1 MLRTLITLLLLLT
14 LPMVAQKTTSLPG
27 GSVNRT
33 AVRIMNTSF
42 GPLTETATANIRI
55 HRGFL
60 PLIMNGYDIDSD
72 GDGVADAYDECP
84 STPEGTVVDNK
95 GCKVFALDPDTFV
108 VETLSNSCIGQT
120 DGVISVKASNFNFNY
135 RVEFTG
141 SAATLTLNSTTNYQG
156 QFGNLATGTY
166 SLCISVVEFPEYR
179 QCYEVKVEEP
189 ETLEVEAIK
198 DLSRG
203 VVSLN
208 LWGDGPYRI
217 NLNNTEIETTKNR
230 IELPLEPGLNRLRV
244 STDLDCQGSYFEE
257 IFVSEKVIVY
267 PNPTTGP
274 IQLYLGGLDQNA
286 QLRVRNLQGQ
296 LLYNQSLII
305 PNNRVIE
312 YDLSLYLPG
321 VYLLE
326 ITGET
331 LSNQVKVIKN

>member
-1 MLRTLITLLLLLT
+1 MVRVIYILLIIYSLKLS
-14 LPMVAQKTTSLPG
+14 AQKTSG
-27 GSVNRT
+27 FSKDVVGHSAIRT
-33 AVRIMNTSF
+33 MNTSF

-60 PLIMNGYDIDSD
+60 PLIMNGYEIDSD
-72 GDGVADAYDECP
+72 GDGVVDAYDECP
-84 STPEGTVVDNK
+84 STPEGAVVDNK
-95 GCKVFALDPDTFV
+95 GCKVFVLEQDTFV

-120 DGVISVKASNFNFNY
+120 DGVISVKALNLNFNY

-141 SAATLTLNSTTNYQG
+141 SSTTLVLDSTTNYQG
-156 QFGNLATGTY
+156 QFDNLATGTY

-203 VVSLN
+203 VISLN
-208 LWGDGPYRI
+208 LWGDGPYQI

-230 IELPLEPGLNRLRV
+230 IELPLEPGLNRLGV
-244 STDLDCQGSYFEE
+244 STDLDCQGNYFEE

-274 IQLYLGGLDQNA
+274 IQLYLGGLDQNV

-312 YDLSLYLPG
+312 YDLSLYPPG

>member
-1 MLRTLITLLLLLT
+1 MVRVIYILLIIYSLKLS
-14 LPMVAQKTTSLPG
+14 AQKTVDFSKDVVG
-27 GSVNRT
+27 HSAIRT
-33 AVRIMNTSF
+33 MNTSF

-60 PLIMNGYDIDSD
+60 PLIMNGYEIDSD
-72 GDGVADAYDECP
+72 GDGVVDAYDECP
-84 STPEGTVVDNK
+84 STPEGAVVDNK
-95 GCKVFALDPDTFV
+95 GCKVFALEPNTFV

-120 DGVISVKASNFNFNY
+120 DGVISVKALNLNFNY
-135 RVEFTG
+135 RVEFIG
-141 SAATLTLNSTTNYQG
+141 SSTTLVLDSTTNYQG
-156 QFGNLATGTY
+156 QFDNLATGTY

-208 LWGDGPYRI
+208 LSGDGPYRI

-230 IELPLEPGLNRLRV
+230 IELPLEPGLNRLGV

-296 LLYNQSLII
+296 LLYNQLLVI

-312 YDLSLYLPG
+312 HNLSLYPSG

-331 LSNQVKVIKN
+331 LSNQLKVIKN

>member
-1 MLRTLITLLLLLT
+1 
-14 LPMVAQKTTSLPG
+14 
-27 GSVNRT
+27 
-33 AVRIMNTSF
+33 
-42 GPLTETATANIRI
+42 
-55 HRGFL
+55 
-60 PLIMNGYDIDSD
+60 
-72 GDGVADAYDECP
+72 
-84 STPEGTVVDNK
+84 VVDNK
-95 GCKVFALDPDTFV
+95 GCKVFALEPDTFV

-120 DGVISVKASNFNFNY
+120 DGVISVKALNLNFNY

-141 SAATLTLNSTTNYQG
+141 SSTTLTLDNTTNYQG
-156 QFGNLATGTY
+156 QFDNLAAGTY
-166 SLCISVVEFPEYR
+166 SLCISVIEFPEYR
-179 QCYEVKVEEP
+179 QCYEVKVDEP

-208 LWGDGPYRI
+208 LSGDGPYRI
-217 NLNNTEIETTKNR
+217 NLNNTEIETIKNR
-230 IELPLEPGLNRLRV
+230 IELPLEPGLNRLGV

-274 IQLYLGGLDQNA
+274 IQLYMGGLDQRA
-286 QLRVRNLQGQ
+286 QLRIRNLQGQ
-296 LLYNQSLII
+296 LLYNQLLVI

-312 YDLSLYLPG
+312 YDLSLYPSG

-331 LSNQVKVIKN
+331 LSNQLKVIKN